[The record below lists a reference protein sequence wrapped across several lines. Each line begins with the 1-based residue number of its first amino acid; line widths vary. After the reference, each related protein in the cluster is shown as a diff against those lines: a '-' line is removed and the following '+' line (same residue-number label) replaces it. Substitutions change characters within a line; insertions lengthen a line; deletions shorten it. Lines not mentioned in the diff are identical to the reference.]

1 MLQLF
6 ECEPSET
13 QILIHFPVCYQ
24 ARNDYRGSLMRR
36 SIHCA
41 ALLFC
46 KSAGIDLLIV
56 FCKGSL
62 IRSVS
67 HIFILLKWN
76 LNSATT

>member
-1 MLQLF
+1 
-6 ECEPSET
+6 
-13 QILIHFPVCYQ
+13 
-24 ARNDYRGSLMRR
+24 MRR

-46 KSAGIDLLIV
+46 KSGGIDLLIV